1 MCSRAAVRTGVDSAL
16 YAVGLKDEVK
26 GTGVFGSVV
35 ELKREGGTA
44 GDKLSPET
52 VDNISNGLFVVV
64 VAAACAAVTS
74 AGL

>member
-44 GDKLSPET
+44 GDKLSPEVT
-52 VDNISNGLFVVV
+52 ERISAGLFLVL
-64 VAAACAAVTS
+64 VAAACAAITS